1 MTKEKMQTVE
11 QNAPA
16 ANDQEFYHKMNQENA
31 HRAQLEEQRAKR
43 AEDAERVR
51 HEVRRHRRRHKATRE
66 YITRLVTGLAI
77 WVGSYLAST
86 FGLCQLMLALAISA
100 GVLAWVTFWTGAW
113 IQYMWPKGGL
123 FDGETE

>member
-1 MTKEKMQTVE
+1 MSKEKKQTTEQAVE
-11 QNAPA
+11 AMT
-16 ANDQEFYHKMNQENA
+16 DQEIYQRMNQENA
-31 HRAQLEEQRAKR
+31 HRTQLEEQRAKR

-51 HEVRRHRRRHKATRE
+51 REVRRHKRRHKATRE
-66 YITRLVTGLAI
+66 YITRLVSGVAI
-77 WVGSYLAST
+77 WAGSYLAST

-123 FDGETE
+123 FDGEE